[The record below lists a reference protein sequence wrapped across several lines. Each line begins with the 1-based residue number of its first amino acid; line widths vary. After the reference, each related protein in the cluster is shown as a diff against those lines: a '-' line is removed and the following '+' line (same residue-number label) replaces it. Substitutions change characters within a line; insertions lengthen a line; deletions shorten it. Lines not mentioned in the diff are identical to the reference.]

1 MNTQEVLASASAH
14 LESLTGYVFDVLSV
28 SRPNGPEAAANLAK
42 VVSKL
47 SPFLGNL
54 IEFSTVEFLN
64 ARQEYRSFGQWK
76 RQDPGFP
83 DTVFVGSVTPVRDS
97 GRSVAEARDNHYHN
111 PPDYLVIEPED
122 TTSRTRNLQQTNTNG
137 YKFQGTGSGAR
148 DKRSQHQGMEPPALQ
163 RFRRDEAAGAR
174 RSCSRSEEGRLKSFL
189 DEPFDS
195 VMEVCR
201 VDFSAETASSAKAS
215 GSTAGEQSPKGIP
228 HHVAFIGRGV
238 DDHAHQIEGFLVEV
252 NGLAR
257 TSVELVALPSPECR
271 PIPHVGIAV
280 RTVEPRLSPN

>member
-137 YKFQGTGSGAR
+137 YKFQGTSEQSTQAQKLIER
-148 DKRSQHQGMEPPALQ
+148 WDLRKRGYQVTSEYQAHMRELL
-163 RFRRDEAAGAR
+163 AAFPYDLTRTSPRSTTSCTLTSR
-174 RSCSRSEEGRLKSFL
+174 RSR
-189 DEPFDS
+189 D
-195 VMEVCR
+195 
-201 VDFSAETASSAKAS
+201 
-215 GSTAGEQSPKGIP
+215 
-228 HHVAFIGRGV
+228 
-238 DDHAHQIEGFLVEV
+238 GFWRE
-252 NGLAR
+252 R
-257 TSVELVALPSPECR
+257 
-271 PIPHVGIAV
+271 
-280 RTVEPRLSPN
+280 

>member
-111 PPDYLVIEPED
+111 PPDYL
-122 TTSRTRNLQQTNTNG
+122 
-137 YKFQGTGSGAR
+137 
-148 DKRSQHQGMEPPALQ
+148 
-163 RFRRDEAAGAR
+163 
-174 RSCSRSEEGRLKSFL
+174 
-189 DEPFDS
+189 
-195 VMEVCR
+195 
-201 VDFSAETASSAKAS
+201 
-215 GSTAGEQSPKGIP
+215 
-228 HHVAFIGRGV
+228 
-238 DDHAHQIEGFLVEV
+238 
-252 NGLAR
+252 
-257 TSVELVALPSPECR
+257 
-271 PIPHVGIAV
+271 
-280 RTVEPRLSPN
+280 